1 MEQEIL
7 KSLLVS
13 SPLALVV
20 WILWKSGLLGAF
32 ASRLKKNGDLAR
44 EDKRVTELEAWRF
57 KAETNHFHDLEEL
70 KTDVKEMKKDLSEI
84 DKRLVVVETRQ
95 NNNRH

>member
-20 WILWKSGLLGAF
+20 WILWRSGILGSL
-32 ASRLKKNGDLAR
+32 ASRLKKNG
-44 EDKRVTELEAWRF
+44 EDKRIAHLEEW
-57 KAETNHFHDLEEL
+57 KEEAETNHFHDLEEL
-70 KTDVKEMKKDLSEI
+70 KDDVKQIQKDLVGI